1 MPGFLWSNL
10 DTSDNFSD
18 IVPLYNLTDSNCI
31 DGVQWILTVF
41 NQCVLD
47 AQRYAAVIFGIVS
60 IIAWAINGMPQMV
73 TNCKTGLAHQAMSI
87 YLLIFWTIGD
97 TLNLI
102 GCELTHQLPLQTYM
116 ALFSIGCDVILL
128 AQWILAYVRHYRLS
142 RLRGGDLSSD
152 EPAVNADSEE
162 APGSNPSTP
171 LYPSLYACAATVWL
185 ISCGAASTV
194 WLPTIETAPR
204 PAFTGTGRR
213 LLFYQPVFVDTMDL
227 IGYIMGC
234 LSTCCYLSSR
244 IPQLTKNCLRR
255 STEGLSAGLFIL
267 ALVGNSTYSTQIFLT
282 DSSFLFILR
291 HFPWIMGSLGV
302 LTLDVVIMVQFFLF
316 RNNRPASLT
325 LSLDIDEEQQS
336 LIYS

>member
-142 RLRGGDLSSD
+142 RLRGGDLSSN

-213 LLFYQPVFVDTMDL
+213 LLFYQPV
-227 IGYIMGC
+227 
-234 LSTCCYLSSR
+234 
-244 IPQLTKNCLRR
+244 LRR

>member
-213 LLFYQPVFVDTMDL
+213 LLFYQPVFV
-227 IGYIMGC
+227 
-234 LSTCCYLSSR
+234 
-244 IPQLTKNCLRR
+244 CLRR

>member
-152 EPAVNADSEE
+152 EP
-162 APGSNPSTP
+162 PSTLTVRRPRVRIHLLLYIHLCTPAP
-171 LYPSLYACAATVWL
+171 L
-185 ISCGAASTV
+185 
-194 WLPTIETAPR
+194 
-204 PAFTGTGRR
+204 
-213 LLFYQPVFVDTMDL
+213 
-227 IGYIMGC
+227 
-234 LSTCCYLSSR
+234 
-244 IPQLTKNCLRR
+244 
-255 STEGLSAGLFIL
+255 
-267 ALVGNSTYSTQIFLT
+267 
-282 DSSFLFILR
+282 
-291 HFPWIMGSLGV
+291 
-302 LTLDVVIMVQFFLF
+302 
-316 RNNRPASLT
+316 
-325 LSLDIDEEQQS
+325 QS
-336 LIYS
+336 G